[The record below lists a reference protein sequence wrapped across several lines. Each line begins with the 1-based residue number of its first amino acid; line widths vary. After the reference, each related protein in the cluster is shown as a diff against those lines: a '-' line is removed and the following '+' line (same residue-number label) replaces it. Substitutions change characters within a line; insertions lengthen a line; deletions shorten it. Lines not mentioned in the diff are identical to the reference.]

1 MYGQQSTSGNFRETE
16 LSGRKNAGTDFSVDD
31 AKKAASIME
40 KAINDAIT
48 NSGYNAS
55 SVTVKSNGDVIG
67 FEFLCDGKKYEYSY
81 TSGLKTR

>member
-16 LSGRKNAGTDFSVDD
+16 PEGKMTQM
-31 AKKAASIME
+31 KP
-40 KAINDAIT
+40 
-48 NSGYNAS
+48 
-55 SVTVKSNGDVIG
+55 VKSNGDVIG